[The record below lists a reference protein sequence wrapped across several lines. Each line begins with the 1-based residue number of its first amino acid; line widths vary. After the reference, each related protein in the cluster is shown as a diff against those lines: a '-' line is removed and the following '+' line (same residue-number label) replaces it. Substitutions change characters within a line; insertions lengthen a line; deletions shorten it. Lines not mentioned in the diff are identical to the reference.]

1 MRWQRAE
8 EPSSARG
15 SVKGY
20 TMDDRDALTVE
31 VAGDLKQ
38 PLETLAGSL
47 QQSPS
52 WIVNRALEEFL
63 ERRLRPDA
71 ASTSSY
77 IELTARESELDVI

>member
-1 MRWQRAE
+1 
-8 EPSSARG
+8 
-15 SVKGY
+15 
-20 TMDDRDALTVE
+20 MDDRDALMIE

-63 ERRLRPDA
+63 ERRLRPDQA
-71 ASTSSY
+71 AGSTSSY
-77 IELTARESELDVI
+77 IELTTRESGFDVI

>member
-1 MRWQRAE
+1 
-8 EPSSARG
+8 
-15 SVKGY
+15 
-20 TMDDRDALTVE
+20 MDDRDALMVE

-63 ERRLRPDA
+63 ERRLRPDQGQVA
-71 ASTSSY
+71 PPATSS
-77 IELTARESELDVI
+77 